1 MKSEHI
7 EVDSDG
13 TNTFTR
19 IHKLVEAG
27 VTVRNPFA
35 RAHSRGISTW
45 KTWFYRIS
53 YVATIAMYLTLI
65 YFAVQWL
72 MRLF

>member
-7 EVDSDG
+7 AVDSDG

-27 VTVRNPFA
+27 VTVRKPFA
-35 RAHSRGISTW
+35 RAHSRGIRGW
-45 KTWFYRIS
+45 KTWFYRI
-53 YVATIAMYLTLI
+53 TGIASIALYLTLI